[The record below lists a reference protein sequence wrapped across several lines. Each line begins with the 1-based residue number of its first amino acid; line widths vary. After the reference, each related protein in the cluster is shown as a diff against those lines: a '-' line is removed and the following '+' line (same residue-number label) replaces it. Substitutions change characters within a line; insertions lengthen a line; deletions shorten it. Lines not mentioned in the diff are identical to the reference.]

1 MILLQIDLIFGDE
14 PKTIC
19 EGCYETKDTFIF
31 TWSSIP
37 NVEDYHW
44 LLDLIRWLPLN
55 NKADYLIR
63 TIWHILDVLHLWIII
78 TT

>member
-1 MILLQIDLIFGDE
+1 
-14 PKTIC
+14 
-19 EGCYETKDTFIF
+19 
-31 TWSSIP
+31 
-37 NVEDYHW
+37 

>member
-44 LLDLIRWLPLN
+44 LLDLIR
-55 NKADYLIR
+55 
-63 TIWHILDVLHLWIII
+63 
-78 TT
+78 